1 MEKRTNLAKALYD
14 IGKLTFAAL
23 VIGQFIA
30 ENQNYFVLVGGL
42 VFTIFVFVVAYKVD
56 GRGQK

>member
-30 ENQNYFVLVGGL
+30 ENQNYFVLVGGSAFTIL
-42 VFTIFVFVVAYKVD
+42 VFAVAYKID
-56 GRGQK
+56 RR